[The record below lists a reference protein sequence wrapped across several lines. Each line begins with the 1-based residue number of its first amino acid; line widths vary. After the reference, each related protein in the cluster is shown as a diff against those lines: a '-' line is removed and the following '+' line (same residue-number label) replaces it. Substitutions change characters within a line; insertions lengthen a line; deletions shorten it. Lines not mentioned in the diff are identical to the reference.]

1 MRLVRLSFVAATFA
15 LCACA
20 SVQMAKP
27 DRDLAA
33 KQFEAPP
40 DQALLYVYRDE
51 TFGAAMKLTVLVDG
65 QHVGDTAAHTFL
77 LVPVAEGRHQVVSKA
92 ENDATVEFTAQN
104 GKSYFVWQEV
114 KFGVFSAR
122 SALHLISEQQGKAAV
137 ATCSLVEPPPGLK
150 YPLRSLDPSP
160 AQPQV
165 AAATAVS
172 SAAASTDAPV
182 AAPVVPA
189 STTEGFP
196 RVLSGAEIAAHF
208 ARHSSVDA
216 TLGRQTFT
224 LTVQPDKSVQR
235 FCPGCRVTY
244 GAGDARVD
252 ADRICFQWARVTF
265 PDSGC
270 YQLVQTAADQFTL
283 RGVDQQRAISYS
295 ARD

>member
-1 MRLVRLSFVAATFA
+1 MRLVRLTLVAATFA

-77 LVPVAEGRHQVVSKA
+77 LVPVAEGRHQIVSKA
-92 ENDATVEFTAQN
+92 ENDAVVEFTAQN

-122 SALHLISEQQGKAAV
+122 SALHIMSEPQGKAAV
-137 ATCSLVEPPPGLK
+137 ATCSLVEPPPGLRF
-150 YPLRSLDPSP
+150 PLRSLDPSP

-165 AAATAVS
+165 AAATPVAPGTA
-172 SAAASTDAPV
+172 SADAPV
-182 AAPVVPA
+182 AAPVAPA

-196 RVLSGAEIAAHF
+196 RILSGPEIAAHF
-208 ARHSSVDA
+208 ARHSTVDA
-216 TLGRQTFT
+216 TLGRQTFK
-224 LTVQPDKSVQR
+224 LTVQPDRSVER

-252 ADRICFQWARVTF
+252 ADRICFQWMRVTF

-270 YQLVQTAADQFTL
+270 YQLVQTAADQFML
-283 RGVDQQRAISYS
+283 RGVDQQRPISYS